1 MGEGPDARGP
11 VTPASAGDDD
21 NTVVID
27 STVVLPGAVAQ
38 HPPTEVVPLQPSA
51 EAAPQ
56 HEPTQ
61 AAHTHQPTDVV
72 RPPPLAGEVVR
83 YGPGVPEPV
92 APVGQ
97 AGVLA
102 GQIWRTGRPPVPPRR
117 PRRLRR
123 LAGSALTLILLAA
136 SGLVLY
142 LRFHHPPFH
151 VTGVAIARLA
161 RTGCTVDV
169 TGRIATNGSAGTV
182 SYQWLF
188 QPGAQPPQQMSQ
200 SVSTGQHAV
209 EVTIEVD
216 GSGHGSATQTVT
228 LQVLRPDLRSA
239 SSAVTVSC

>member
-11 VTPASAGDDD
+11 ATPAGAADDD
-21 NTVVID
+21 NTVVIE
-27 STVVLPGAVAQ
+27 STVVLPGGVAQ
-38 HPPTEVVPLQPSA
+38 HPPTEVVPLPPPV
-51 EAAPQ
+51 EVAPQ

-61 AAHTHQPTDVV
+61 AAYTHQPTDVV

-83 YGPGVPEPV
+83 HGPGVPEPA

-117 PRRLRR
+117 PHRLRR
-123 LAGSALTLILLAA
+123 LAGPAVTLILLAA

-142 LRFHHPPFH
+142 LRFHRPPFH
-151 VTGVAIARLA
+151 VTSVAIARQA

-169 TGRIATNGSAGTV
+169 TGRIATNGSAGAV
-182 SYQWLF
+182 SYRWLF
-188 QPGAQPPQQMSQ
+188 QPGTQPAQPLTQ
-200 SVSTGQHAV
+200 SVSAGQHAV
-209 EVTIEVD
+209 EVTIAVD
-216 GSGHGSATQTVT
+216 GSGHGTATQTVT

-239 SSAVTVSC
+239 SSALTISC

>member
-11 VTPASAGDDD
+11 AAPVGAGDDD
-21 NTVVID
+21 NTVVIE
-27 STVVLPGAVAQ
+27 STVVLPGGVPQ
-38 HPPTEVVPLQPSA
+38 HPPTEVVPLQPPV

-61 AAHTHQPTDVV
+61 AAYTHQPTDVV
-72 RPPPLAGEVVR
+72 PSPPLAGEVVR

-102 GQIWRTGRPPVPPRR
+102 GQIWRTGRSPAPPRR
-117 PRRLRR
+117 PHRVRR

-151 VTGVAIARLA
+151 VTGVVIARQA

-169 TGRIATNGSAGTV
+169 TGRIATSGSAGTV
-182 SYQWLF
+182 TYQWLF
-188 QPGAQPPQQMSQ
+188 QPGTQPPQPMSQ
-200 SVSTGQHAV
+200 SVSAGQRAV
-209 EVTIEVD
+209 EVTVAVD
-216 GSGHGSATQTVT
+216 GSGHGTATQTVT
-228 LQVLRPDLRSA
+228 LQVLRPDLMRA